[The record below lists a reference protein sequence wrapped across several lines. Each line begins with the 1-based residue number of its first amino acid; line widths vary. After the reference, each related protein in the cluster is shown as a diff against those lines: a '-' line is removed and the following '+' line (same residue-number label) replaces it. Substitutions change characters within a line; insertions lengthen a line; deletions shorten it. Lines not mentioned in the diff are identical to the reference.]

1 MTTRFKDFGT
11 GGAINTEPIT
21 FKLHGEDFECRKNL
35 QGKALLNMASYG
47 DGSDTGAAAKAMYE
61 FFQTALTVESYSRFS
76 NLLSDEEKIVTVET
90 LAEIAGWLVEQYSG
104 RPISGPE
111 HSASGQ

>member
-11 GGAINTEPIT
+11 GGSVNTEPVS
-21 FKLHGEDFECRKNL
+21 FKLHGEEFECHKNL
-35 QGKALLNMASYG
+35 QGSALLSMASAG
-47 DGSDTGAAAKAMYE
+47 DGADASTAAKTMYK
-61 FFQTALTVESYSRFS
+61 FFETALTKESYAKFS
-76 NLLSDEEKIVTVET
+76 VLLSDPEKIVTVET

-111 HSASGQ
+111 QSVNGQ